1 MGKRICFNGGRG
13 IVAAAIIIG
22 INLGSSGLAAA
33 QPAGERELDLE
44 KGRMPD
50 SVGLPMPAGGE
61 TRVTGF
67 VVGSFSYN
75 SHIQLVP
82 EFAGGAQAQADAES
96 TNFRF
101 DKVGIALSKTFAPWL
116 FGSASIEIESHR
128 DRHSHGF
135 IVGEPDSFG
144 CDGAGTCIEQFGAEE
159 PETEAVLDKF
169 HLTGIAPVGNGLSL
183 SIGRFDVPF
192 GIERHDEPLNLTA
205 TTSEVFRFGRPQ
217 LMTGFLT
224 SYQFSPSWDVSAW
237 AVNRAESDTLH
248 TPFDDNNKDKSYGAR
263 IGFTPFPGGTL
274 LNVGLGGFWGPEQD
288 NNNSNKQ
295 RVLDLDFT
303 WTPVRPLLLAGEVI
317 YGAEDNV
324 SFRERGIPFPAP
336 AVVGQDVKWRGFYVL
351 AHYDLQPWHGISLRY
366 GYLDDEDGAR
376 TGVAQTLQ
384 SVTLASIIHL
394 SRLIPDLRPP
404 GVTYARTAHPID
416 WVNLKIEYRYN
427 RSDQPVFSDAPPATA
442 ILEADKSSHQVQLQV
457 AVNF

>member
-1 MGKRICFNGGRG
+1 MGKRIRINRG
-13 IVAAAIIIG
+13 SGVVAATIMIG
-22 INLGSSGLAAA
+22 INLGASGPVAA

-44 KGRMPD
+44 KGH
-50 SVGLPMPAGGE
+50 LPGSTELPIPAGGE

-101 DKVGIALSKTFAPWL
+101 DKVGLSLSKTFAPWL
-116 FGSASIEIESHR
+116 YGAVSVEVESHR
-128 DRHSHGF
+128 DSHSHLATAGA
-135 IVGEPDSFG
+135 FG
-144 CDGAGTCIEQFGAEE
+144 CPAGVACERFGAEE

-169 HLTGIAPVGNGLSL
+169 NLTGIVPVGNGLSL

-224 SYQFSPSWDVSAW
+224 SYQFSPSWDLSAW

-263 IGFTPFPGGTL
+263 VGFTPFPGGTL
-274 LNVGLGGFWGPEQD
+274 FNVGLGGFWGPEQD

-303 WTPVRPLLLAGEVI
+303 WTPVRPLLLAGEFI

-324 SFRERGIPFPAP
+324 SFRERGTPFPAP
-336 AVVGQDVKWRGFYVL
+336 AVVDQDVEWRGFYVL

-404 GVTYARTAHPID
+404 GVTYARTRHPID

-427 RSDQPVFSDAPPATA
+427 RSDQPVFSDLPPSTA
-442 ILEADKSSHQVQLQV
+442 ILTADKSSHQLQFQV